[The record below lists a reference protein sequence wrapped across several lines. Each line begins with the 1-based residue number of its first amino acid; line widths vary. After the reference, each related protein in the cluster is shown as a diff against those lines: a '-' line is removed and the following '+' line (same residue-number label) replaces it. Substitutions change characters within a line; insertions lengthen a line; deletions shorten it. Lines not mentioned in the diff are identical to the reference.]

1 MSTGKQYRR
10 GIIHCHSKY
19 SFDSIVSI
27 SAYLKA
33 ARTHA
38 LDFIILTD
46 HDTTA
51 GSRELKRAAALTMP
65 ELEVPIAAEYLTDGG
80 DVVAAFMDDEIRAR
94 AFPEFVRE
102 AREKN
107 AILMLPHPY
116 VGHRAPEDM
125 ARECDL
131 IEAVNCR
138 TSESKN
144 QRAQD
149 LARSLNKR
157 TVVGTDAH
165 FARSIPNVIVEVEA
179 GGSLKSALLGG
190 EIRWPN
196 PRLTTRWE
204 YGASQLIKAWK
215 KHDLALAL
223 RLVRGA
229 AARILGVRR
238 NTVTASRAGL
248 G

>member
-1 MSTGKQYRR
+1 MTSEKQYRR
-10 GIIHCHSKY
+10 GIIHSHSKY
-19 SFDSIVSI
+19 SFDSTISI
-27 SAYLKA
+27 SAYLRV
-33 ARTHA
+33 ARTHN

-51 GSRELKRAAALTMP
+51 GSRELRRVAALMMP

-80 DVVAAFMDDEIRAR
+80 DVIAAFMDDEIHAR

-102 AREKN
+102 AREKK
-107 AILMLPHPY
+107 AILILPHPY
-116 VGHRAPEDM
+116 VGHRAPDEL

-144 QRAQD
+144 KRGEALAQ
-149 LARSLNKR
+149 SLKKR

-165 FARSIPNVIVEVEA
+165 LARSIASGIVEVEVR
-179 GGSLKSALLGG
+179 GSLKSSLLDG
-190 EIRWPN
+190 EIRWATPTMT
-196 PRLTTRWE
+196 RRWE
-204 YGASQLIKAWK
+204 YGASQLVKAWK
-215 KHDLALAL
+215 KHDARLAV
-223 RLVRGA
+223 RLMRGA
-229 AARILGVRR
+229 AARILGIRR
-238 NTVTASRAGL
+238 HTVSASRAGL